1 MKALVQR
8 SKHSS
13 VLVDK
18 KVVGQIED
26 GLVVLVSYTL
36 GDSEEQIDYLVKK
49 ILNLR
54 IFDDENHVMNK
65 SILDIKG
72 SILLISQFTLY
83 ADTLN
88 GNRPSYKKALKSDLA
103 RPLYELTI
111 KKLRESI
118 PVETGIFGADMQV
131 NIINDGPVTIMLE
144 KD

>member
-8 SKHSS
+8 SKKSS
-13 VLVDK
+13 VSVDK
-18 KVVGQIED
+18 TIVGQIAY

-54 IFDDENHVMNK
+54 IFDDENNVMNK
-65 SILDIKG
+65 SILDVKG

-83 ADTLN
+83 AETAN
-88 GNRPSYKKALKSDLA
+88 GNRPSYKKALPSDLA

-111 KKLRESI
+111 KKLQEHV
-118 PVETGIFGADMQV
+118 PVATGIFGADMQV
-131 NIINDGPVTIMLE
+131 NILNDGPVTIMIE
-144 KD
+144 K